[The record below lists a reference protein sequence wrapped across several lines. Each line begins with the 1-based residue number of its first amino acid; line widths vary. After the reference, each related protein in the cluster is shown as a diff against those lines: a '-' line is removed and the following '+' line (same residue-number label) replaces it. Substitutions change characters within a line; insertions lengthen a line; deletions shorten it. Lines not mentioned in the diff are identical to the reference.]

1 MIEYDN
7 PNFNANLS
15 ALVQGMW
22 YSELPELIDLDR
34 IYNNFESVLR
44 SMENGKYPYYP
55 LDENGFIKDY
65 KAVISPGYLRKP
77 GVEAITYYTF
87 KKDHSLREMQLVNL
101 IHYCGFVY
109 NSLYIFDELFSEL
122 YITEENWEYVDNS
135 NSYVVAGESFWID
148 TGYDDEEEFEEGV
161 FINENNKI
169 SRWAKIEDA
178 KMRIHE
184 FQKSKLYYIKLDIES
199 FFQNL
204 YTHYFAR
211 IANFEPYKSMDVTS
225 DYFDFLD
232 RFHQR
237 INDNQTKGV
246 PAGNF
251 SSHIGAELLMLCVDY
266 EIREIID
273 KTDIAYIRYVDDMTF
288 YSDDPQKLEEIVLQI
303 QKILTKYRLRINGNK
318 VERGR
323 TTNLFDMQVSKN
335 EIYRYFPYLKSDS
348 EETELSFD
356 DFCEMKYYIAE
367 LMGKKRISQI
377 KTILSLFL
385 KQMREEKIS
394 FKNIDAWFYYFFAL
408 VFDDES
414 LTYHIYRVLDQML
427 GMAVGI
433 EKEQLILELKNKTVL
448 INGKY
453 ADSLLEIWHYY
464 VLTEHV
470 YKRQKEQLFDD
481 YIAQKGDEDANPI
494 ILCHF
499 IDSGRKT
506 NEKVWKYIFNTYQRI
521 TQETDWKT
529 RIMFSKWW
537 LPIFKIRMND
547 GFNYQR
553 FVNASLFP
561 AVLVDLA
568 K

>member
-1 MIEYDN
+1 M
-7 PNFNANLS
+7 
-15 ALVQGMW
+15 G
-22 YSELPELIDLDR
+22 
-34 IYNNFESVLR
+34 
-44 SMENGKYPYYP
+44 
-55 LDENGFIKDY
+55 
-65 KAVISPGYLRKP
+65 
-77 GVEAITYYTF
+77 
-87 KKDHSLREMQLVNL
+87 
-101 IHYCGFVY
+101 
-109 NSLYIFDELFSEL
+109 
-122 YITEENWEYVDNS
+122 
-135 NSYVVAGESFWID
+135 
-148 TGYDDEEEFEEGV
+148 
-161 FINENNKI
+161 
-169 SRWAKIEDA
+169 
-178 KMRIHE
+178 HE

-211 IANFEPYKSMDVTS
+211 ITNFEPYKSMDVTS

-323 TTNLFDMQVSKN
+323 TTHLFDMQVSKN
-335 EIYRYFPYLKSDS
+335 EIYRHFPYLKSDS
-348 EETELSFD
+348 EEIELSFD

-385 KQMREEKIS
+385 KQMREEKIL

-499 IDSGRKT
+499 IDSERKT

-561 AVLVDLA
+561 EVLVDLA

>member
-1 MIEYDN
+1 M
-7 PNFNANLS
+7 
-15 ALVQGMW
+15 
-22 YSELPELIDLDR
+22 
-34 IYNNFESVLR
+34 
-44 SMENGKYPYYP
+44 
-55 LDENGFIKDY
+55 
-65 KAVISPGYLRKP
+65 
-77 GVEAITYYTF
+77 
-87 KKDHSLREMQLVNL
+87 
-101 IHYCGFVY
+101 
-109 NSLYIFDELFSEL
+109 

-211 IANFEPYKSMDVTS
+211 ITNFEPYKSMDVTS

-323 TTNLFDMQVSKN
+323 TTHLFDMQVSKN
-335 EIYRYFPYLKSDS
+335 EIYRHFPYLKSDS
-348 EETELSFD
+348 EEIELSFD

-385 KQMREEKIS
+385 KQMREEKIL

-561 AVLVDLA
+561 EVLVDLA